1 MSNNRQSN
9 NRQSKNRAHDD
20 EPKCVFPNGSSGGPE
35 TSALVD
41 EVDREKA
48 DPSSELTGCTPGRQ
62 LVVLRDNRIFVG
74 TLRSFDQFAN
84 IVLERTFER
93 VYVGAQFGEV
103 PVGLFIIRGENVMLF
118 GRLVSW
124 LHTPRYE
131 SAGRGQRGSTERA
144 TAAATGADIGAAEAA
159 RGSHHRE
166 LQETAGGL

>member
-41 EVDREKA
+41 EVDR
-48 DPSSELTGCTPGRQ
+48 RQ

-118 GRLVSW
+118 GRLDEDKEAALSEQQQ
-124 LHTPRYE
+124 LPLEQILELRRQHE
-131 SAGRGQRGSTERA
+131 
-144 TAAATGADIGAAEAA
+144 AATTESSRRQQVDF
-159 RGSHHRE
+159 
-166 LQETAGGL
+166 ETF